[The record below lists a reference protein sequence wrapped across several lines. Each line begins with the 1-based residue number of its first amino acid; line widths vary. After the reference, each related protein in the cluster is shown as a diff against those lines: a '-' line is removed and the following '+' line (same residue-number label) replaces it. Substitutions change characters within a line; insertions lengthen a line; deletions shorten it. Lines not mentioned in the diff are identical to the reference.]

1 MSKSRKKKKSQR
13 TAGSTGN
20 KSGVAFFLSDM
31 GNYDLLCP
39 GYTTL
44 DKNPEIY
51 TACKTIA
58 RLISGMTIR
67 LMSNTENGDVRIE
80 NELSRKIDI
89 NPNQFMTR
97 RTFIEYVVMNMLLY
111 GEGNS
116 VVRAHTNAGLLTDLE
131 PIQPNRVAFLTD
143 GYGYMVTID
152 GVKYTPDEI
161 IHFVDNPDP
170 YYPWKGR
177 GIQVIVKD
185 IANNLKQAQKTKNA
199 FMTSQWRPSVIV
211 KVDALTD
218 EFSSPEGRKKLLNEY
233 VKSSEI
239 GEPWLI
245 PADQFSVEQIRP
257 LSLSDLAIS
266 DSVEIDKKTV
276 ASIVGVPPFV
286 LGVGEYNKNA
296 WNSFIQN
303 TVKPIAQGL
312 EQELTRKLILNPKWY
327 LKFNI
332 LSLMDWDIKTIADVF
347 GGLSDRGIVDGNEVR
362 DRIGMDP
369 REGLDELR
377 VLENYIPLDMA
388 ALQKKLIQTGD
399 TGGE

>member
-1 MSKSRKKKKSQR
+1 MSKSRKKKKQR
-13 TAGSTGN
+13 AADMNQQS
-20 KSGVAFFLSDM
+20 SGVAFFLSDM
-31 GNYDLLCP
+31 ANYDLMCT

-44 DKNPEIY
+44 DKNPEVY

-58 RLISGMTIR
+58 RLISSMTIR

-97 RTFIEYVVMNMLLY
+97 RTFIEYVTMNMLLY
-111 GEGNS
+111 GHGNS
-116 VVRAHTNAGLLTDLE
+116 VVRAHTHEGLLTDLE
-131 PIQPNRVAFLTD
+131 PIQPSRVAFIPD
-143 GYGYMVTID
+143 GYGYRLMID
-152 GVKYTPDEI
+152 GISYSPDEVM
-161 IHFVDNPDP
+161 HFVDNPDP

-177 GIQVIVKD
+177 GIQVLAKD
-185 IANNLKQAQKTKNA
+185 IANNLKQAQKTKNS
-199 FMTSQWRPSVIV
+199 FMTSQWKPSVIV

-218 EFSSPEGRKKLLNEY
+218 EFSSPDGRKKLLKDY
-233 VKSSEI
+233 VESSEI

-266 DSVEIDKKTV
+266 DSVEVDKKTV

-286 LGVGEYNKNA
+286 LGVGEYNKDA

-312 EQELTRKLILNPKWY
+312 EEEMTRKLIMNPKWY

-347 GGLSDRGIVDGNEVR
+347 GKLSDRGFVDGNEVR

-377 VLENYIPLDMA
+377 VLENYIPFDMA
-388 ALQKKLIQTGD
+388 ALQKKLIQE
-399 TGGE
+399 GE

>member
-1 MSKSRKKKKSQR
+1 MSKARNKKKLRSG
-13 TAGSTGN
+13 TNAPNG
-20 KSGVAFFLSDM
+20 SGVAFFLSDM
-31 GNYDLLCP
+31 DNYSLMCS

-44 DKNPEIY
+44 DKNPEVY
-51 TACKTIA
+51 TACRTIA
-58 RLISGMTIR
+58 RLISSMTIR
-67 LMSNTENGDVRIE
+67 LMENTKSGDVRIE

-89 NPNQFMTR
+89 NPNQYMTR
-97 RTFIEYVVMNMLLY
+97 RTFIEYVTMNMLLY
-111 GEGNS
+111 GAGNS
-116 VVRAHTNAGLLTDLE
+116 IVRAHTSNGLLGDLE
-131 PIQPNRVAFLTD
+131 PIQPNRVTYLQD
-143 GYGYMVTID
+143 GYGYKVLID
-152 GVKYTPDEI
+152 GIAYSPDEI

-177 GIQVIVKD
+177 GIQVLVKD

-218 EFSSPEGRKKLLNEY
+218 EFSSPAGRKKLLDDY

-257 LSLSDLAIS
+257 LSLADLAIS
-266 DSVEIDKKTV
+266 DSVQVDKKTV

-286 LGVGEYNKNA
+286 LGVGEYSTDA

-312 EQELTRKLILNPKWY
+312 EEELTRKLILNPKWY

-332 LSLMDWDIKTIADVF
+332 LSLMDWDIKTIAEVF
-347 GGLSDRGIVDGNEVR
+347 GMLSDRGFVDGNEVR

-377 VLENYIPLDMA
+377 VLENYIPFDMA
-388 ALQKKLIQTGD
+388 SLQKKLLQGGD
-399 TGGE
+399 

>member
-1 MSKSRKKKKSQR
+1 MSKSKKKRKQR
-13 TAGSTGN
+13 LDTDTRS
-20 KSGVAFFLSDM
+20 SSSVAFFLSDM
-31 GNYDLLCP
+31 ASYDLLCS

-51 TACKTIA
+51 TACRTIA
-58 RLISGMTIR
+58 RLISSMTIR
-67 LMSNTENGDVRIE
+67 LMSNTDNGDVRIE

-89 NPNQFMTR
+89 NPNRYMTR
-97 RTFIEYVVMNMLLY
+97 RTFIEYVTMNMLLY
-111 GEGNS
+111 GQGNS
-116 VVRAHTNAGLLTDLE
+116 VVRARTAGGLLEDLE
-131 PIQPNRVAFLTD
+131 PIQPHRVTFLPD
-143 GYGYMVTID
+143 GYGYKLLID
-152 GVKYTPDEI
+152 GMDYSPEEVM
-161 IHFVDNPDP
+161 HFVDNPDP

-211 KVDALTD
+211 KVDAMTD
-218 EFSSPEGRKKLLNEY
+218 EFASPEGRKKLLKDY
-233 VKSSEI
+233 VQSSEV

-286 LGVGEYNKNA
+286 LGVGEYNKDA

-312 EQELTRKLILNPKWY
+312 EEEMTRKLILNPKWY

-332 LSLMDWDIKTIADVF
+332 LSLMDWDIKTIAEVF
-347 GGLSDRGIVDGNEVR
+347 GKLSDRGFVDGNEVR

-377 VLENYIPLDMA
+377 VLENYIPFDMA
-388 ALQKKLIQTGD
+388 ALQKKLIQE
-399 TGGE
+399 GGE

>member
-1 MSKSRKKKKSQR
+1 MSKSNKKKRQNAQNR
-13 TAGSTGN
+13 ANQG
-20 KSGVAFFLSDM
+20 SGVAFFLSDAD
-31 GNYDLLCP
+31 NYDLLCS

-44 DKNPEIY
+44 DKNPEVN
-51 TACKTIA
+51 TACRTIA
-58 RLISGMTIR
+58 RLISSMTIR
-67 LMSNTENGDVRIE
+67 LMSNTENGDVRVE

-89 NPNQFMTR
+89 YPNQYMTR
-97 RTFIEYVVMNMLLY
+97 RTLFEYATMNMLLY

-116 VVRAHTNAGLLTDLE
+116 VIRVRTQDGLLGDLE
-131 PIQPNRVAFLTD
+131 PIPANRVAFIPD
-143 GYGYMVTID
+143 GYGYRISID
-152 GVKYTPDEI
+152 GVKYSPDEV

-177 GIQVIVKD
+177 GIQVLVKD

-199 FMTSQWRPSVIV
+199 FMTSKYKPSVIV
-211 KVDALTD
+211 KVDALD
-218 EFSSPEGRKKLLNEY
+218 EQFSNPKGRKKLLEEY
-233 VKSSEI
+233 VKSSEV

-245 PADQFSVEQIRP
+245 PADQFSVEQIKP

-286 LGVGEYNKNA
+286 LGVGEYNVEA

-303 TVKPIAQGL
+303 TVKPIAQAM
-312 EQELTRKLILNPKWY
+312 EQELSRKLIVNPKWY

-332 LSLMDWDIKTIADVF
+332 LSLMDWDLKTIKDVF
-347 GGLSDRGIVDGNEVR
+347 GGLSDRGFISGNEVR
-362 DRIGMDP
+362 DRIGYDP

-377 VLENYIPLDMA
+377 VLENYIPFDMA
-388 ALQKKLIQTGD
+388 ALQKKLLQEGD
-399 TGGE
+399 S

>member
-1 MSKSRKKKKSQR
+1 MSKSKKKRKQR
-13 TAGSTGN
+13 VDTGTR
-20 KSGVAFFLSDM
+20 SSSSVAFFLSDM
-31 GNYDLLCP
+31 ASYDLLCS

-51 TACKTIA
+51 TACRTIA
-58 RLISGMTIR
+58 RLISSMTIR
-67 LMSNTENGDVRIE
+67 LMSNTDNGDVRIE

-89 NPNQFMTR
+89 NPNRYMTR
-97 RTFIEYVVMNMLLY
+97 RTFIEYVTMNMLLY
-111 GEGNS
+111 GQGNS
-116 VVRAHTNAGLLTDLE
+116 VVRARTTGGLLEDLE
-131 PIQPNRVAFLTD
+131 PIQPHRVTFLPD
-143 GYGYMVTID
+143 GYGYKLLID
-152 GVKYTPDEI
+152 GMDYSPEEVM
-161 IHFVDNPDP
+161 HFVDNPDP

-211 KVDALTD
+211 KVDAMTD
-218 EFSSPEGRKKLLNEY
+218 EFASPEGRKKLLKDY
-233 VKSSEI
+233 VQSSEV

-286 LGVGEYNKNA
+286 LGVGEYNKDA

-312 EQELTRKLILNPKWY
+312 EEEMTRKLILNPKWY

-332 LSLMDWDIKTIADVF
+332 LSLMDWDIKTIAEVF
-347 GGLSDRGIVDGNEVR
+347 GKLSDRGFVDGNEVR

-377 VLENYIPLDMA
+377 VLENYIPFDMA
-388 ALQKKLIQTGD
+388 ALQKKLIQE
-399 TGGE
+399 GGE